1 MKHLQSALSRLAACA
16 LLAAAALAQTNVAS
30 ITGILTDTTGAVV
43 PGAGVVITNLETGIA
58 SRTETNDAGVY
69 FVASLNPGRYRV
81 EVQASGFRRKQ
92 LDNLQIETGQKARLD
107 LTLEVG
113 NVAEQVEVA
122 ASAPLLQRETAEI
135 SETIGAKEIRNLP
148 MATRAPYNLLSL
160 SAGVVAG
167 GNDPSDLDY
176 SGALS
181 VNGSR
186 TRGTAFVVDG
196 ASTTHIGGI
205 GERVGSIEA
214 IQEFK
219 VLSSTYSAEYGRTS
233 GGVITFQ
240 VKSGTQQFHGSAY
253 EYYRS
258 SALAANAWENN
269 ANNVKRPG
277 LLRHEF
283 GGTLG
288 GPMPKMNK
296 KLFFFA
302 SYEGVRDSIPASSV
316 RTIPDPI
323 YRTGDFS
330 ASPVLIR
337 DPLLSGN
344 CTTADRA
351 ACFPG
356 NRIPQSRLDPAALK
370 FLQLFP
376 TPNQPGTLDTRYN
389 TRANNWFYVSRT
401 SDYKNFGIGRL
412 DYNPTDK
419 DRLFFTFS
427 HVNEGPRILVDDF
440 PNVLNTQL
448 GPRFRNIR
456 RATFGYTR
464 TFAPTV
470 TNEFIAF
477 GQRDPRKITPW
488 YPDFDV
494 TTQLGIQRRIGTSLP
509 TISFASSGFGSYG
522 NSQVQDWV
530 HQPSGLTDAVTWIK
544 GRHTLKMGAQ
554 LYQNQFWYIS
564 SPNRSGDYQFNG
576 EITGGVAGRN
586 NPINALADFLLGAV
600 KTANI
605 PVPQIPVN
613 RYNYNL
619 GLFVNDDW
627 KVTQKLT
634 LNLGL
639 RYEFETKQA
648 VKNNIYSR
656 VDLRTGELLV
666 AGRNASKNLNLENDY
681 LNFAPRLG
689 VSYAL
694 NDKTVIRSGFAIFYS
709 NFWVD
714 NGEQVAYPGFTA
726 TQAFVDQGTGRA
738 QPFTFSQGFP
748 VAQVPVVT
756 DPLALA
762 AAATPARPLPVSAVT
777 YNPDDVLPA
786 NYQWNV
792 SVQRN
797 FWFDTIVE
805 AAYVGS
811 RSVHLARTFP
821 INSPTLDK
829 ATQVVIDRVPIQ
841 NVRPYPK
848 YTGFNAVFYDA
859 TSNYHSLQL
868 KATRR
873 FSQGLSIDGNYTFS
887 KNIDTA
893 SREADSFQIPW
904 QFPGLERALSS
915 LDRTHV
921 FTVGAVYE
929 LPFGRGK
936 TWLSEGVLAHVVG
949 GFQLN
954 GIVSAS
960 SGVPLT
966 ITQSNT
972 NTILQT
978 QRPNVKDPNNVSG
991 RVDEP
996 SFVPG
1001 GRRWLIA
1008 ATDPAFPFTA
1018 SSNIGLGNLGR
1029 NTSREPGYVNFDLS
1043 LFRNVP
1049 ITESIALQF
1058 RVEAFNAFNHVNYR
1072 EPSSTNIV
1080 NANYGLITA
1089 AAPPRRVQLSARL
1102 TF

>member
-1 MKHLQSALSRLAACA
+1 MKHLTFSALAALA
-16 LLAAAALAQTNVAS
+16 LLSGAALAQTNVAS
-30 ITGILTDTTGAVV
+30 ITGIVADASGAVV
-43 PGAGVVITNLETGIA
+43 RNAEVIITNIETGIA
-58 SRTETNDAGVY
+58 SRTQTNDAGVY
-69 FVASLNPGRYRV
+69 FVSSLNPGRYRI
-81 EVQASGFRRKQ
+81 EVQAQGFRRKQ
-92 LDNLQIETGQKARLD
+92 VDNLQIETGQKARLD
-107 LTLEVG
+107 LALEIG
-113 NVAEQVEVA
+113 NVSEAVEIQGA
-122 ASAPLLQRETAEI
+122 APLLQRETAEV
-135 SETIGAKEIRNLP
+135 SETISAKEIRNLP
-148 MATRAPYNLLSL
+148 LATRAPYNLLSL

-176 SGALS
+176 SGAVS

-258 SALAANAWENN
+258 SALGANAWENN
-269 ANNVKRPG
+269 ARNVARPG

-288 GPMPKMNK
+288 GPFPKMNK

-302 SYEGVRDSIPASSV
+302 SYEGVRDSIPASST
-316 RTIPDPI
+316 RTIPDSS
-323 YRTGDFS
+323 YRNGDFS
-330 ASPVLIR
+330 ASPVRII
-337 DPLLSGN
+337 DPLTGMQ
-344 CTTADRA
+344 
-351 ACFPG
+351 FPD
-356 NRIPQSRLDPAALK
+356 NKIPQSRLDPAAVK

-376 TPNQPGTLDTRYN
+376 TPNQAGTLDPRFN
-389 TRANNWFYVSRT
+389 VSANNWFYLSST
-401 SDYKNFGIGRL
+401 SDFKNFGVGRL

-427 HVNEGPRILVDDF
+427 HVNEGPRVLVRDF
-440 PNVLNTQL
+440 PNELTTQV
-448 GPRFRNIR
+448 GPRFRNIQ
-456 RATFGYTR
+456 RATIGYTR
-464 TFAPTV
+464 TFGATL
-470 TNEFIAF
+470 TNELIAY

-488 YPDFDV
+488 HPDFDARQ
-494 TTQLGIQRRIGTSLP
+494 QLGIQRTIGIGLP
-509 TISFASSGFGSYG
+509 RVTISGFGDYS
-522 NSQVQDWV
+522 NTQVQDWV
-530 HQPSGLTDAVTWIK
+530 HQPAGLSDTVTWVN

-564 SPNRSGDYQFNG
+564 SPNLSGDYSFNG
-576 EITGGVAGRN
+576 EITGGGVAGRN
-586 NPINALADFLLGAV
+586 NPIYALADFLLGAV

-605 PVPQIPVN
+605 PVPQIPAN

-619 GLFVNDDW
+619 GLFLNDDW
-627 KVTQKLT
+627 KVTNKLT

-648 VKNNIYSR
+648 VKNHIYSR
-656 VDLRTGELLV
+656 VDLRTGDLLV
-666 AGRNASKNLNLENDY
+666 AGSNASKNLNLENDN

-689 VSYAL
+689 ISYSI

-714 NGEQVAYPGFTA
+714 NGELVSYPGFTA
-726 TQAFVDQGTGRA
+726 TQAFVDQGAGRA

-756 DPLALA
+756 DPLALVA
-762 AAATPARPLPVSAVT
+762 AASAAQPLPVGAVT
-777 YNPDDVLPA
+777 YNADDQLPA
-786 NYQWNV
+786 NYQWNL
-792 SVQRN
+792 SVQRS

-811 RSVHLARTFP
+811 RSVHLARTIP
-821 INSPTLDK
+821 ANNPALD
-829 ATQVVIDRVPIQ
+829 QSSRVVIDRVPIQ
-841 NVRPYPK
+841 QVRPYPK
-848 YTGFNAVFYDA
+848 YTGFSAVLYDA
-859 TSNYHSLQL
+859 TSNYHSFQL

-873 FSQGLSIDGNYTFS
+873 FSQGLSVDGNYTFS

-904 QFPGLERALSS
+904 QFPQLERALSS

-929 LPFGRGK
+929 LPFGKSK
-936 TWLSEGVLAHVVG
+936 TWLREGALAHVVG

-954 GIVSAS
+954 GIIMAS

-966 ITQSNT
+966 ITQNNT

-991 RVDEP
+991 RVAEP
-996 SFVPG
+996 SFVQG
-1001 GRRWLIA
+1001 GRRWLIPA
-1008 ATDPAFPFTA
+1008 ADPNFPFMQ
-1018 SSNIGLGNLGR
+1018 SSNIGIGNLGR
-1029 NTSREPGYVNFDLS
+1029 NTGREPGYVNFDLS

-1049 ITESIALQF
+1049 ITERIALQF

-1089 AAPPRRVQLSARL
+1089 AAPPRRIQLSARL
-1102 TF
+1102 SF

>member
-1 MKHLQSALSRLAACA
+1 MKHLKPVFLLLLA
-16 LLAAAALAQTNVAS
+16 LLSLSLSVWAQTSVAS
-30 ITGILTDTTGAVV
+30 ITGICTDTSGAVV
-43 PGAGVVITNLETGIA
+43 PNAAVVITNLDTGIA
-58 SRTETNDAGVY
+58 NNTQSNDAGVY
-69 FVASLNPGRYRV
+69 FVPALNPGRYRV
-81 EVQASGFRRKQ
+81 EVQATGFRRKQ
-92 LDNLQIETGQKARLD
+92 IDNLQIETGQKARLD
-107 LTLEVG
+107 LVLEVG
-113 NVAEQVEVA
+113 NVSENVEIQ
-122 ASAPLLQRETAEI
+122 ASAPLLQRETAEM
-135 SETIGAKEIRNLP
+135 SETISAKEIRNLP
-148 MATRAPYNLLSL
+148 MANRAPYNLLLL
-160 SAGVVAG
+160 SAGIAAG

-176 SGALS
+176 SGAVS

-186 TRGTAFVVDG
+186 ARGTAFVVDG

-219 VLSSTYSAEYGRTS
+219 VMSSTYSAEYGRTS

-258 SALAANAWENN
+258 SALGANAWENN
-269 ANNVKRPG
+269 ANNMARPG

-283 GGTLG
+283 GGTIG
-288 GPMPKMNK
+288 GPVPKMNK

-316 RTIPDPI
+316 RTIPDPA

-330 ASPVLIR
+330 GSPVRVI
-337 DPLLSGN
+337 DPLTGQQF
-344 CTTADRA
+344 A
-351 ACFPG
+351 G
-356 NRIPQSRLDPAALK
+356 NRIPTARLDTAALK
-370 FLQLFP
+370 FLQLLP

-401 SDYKNFGIGRL
+401 SDYKNFGIARL

-427 HVNEGPRILVDDF
+427 HVNEGPRVLANDF
-440 PNVLNTQL
+440 PNVLTTQV
-448 GPRFRNIR
+448 GPRFRNIQ

-470 TNEFIAF
+470 TNEFIAY

-488 YPDFDV
+488 FPDFDV
-494 TTQLGIQRRIGTSLP
+494 TRELGIQRRISTGLP
-509 TISFASSGFGSYG
+509 TINIAGFGAFG

-530 HQPSGLTDAVTWIK
+530 HQPSGLSDTVTWIK
-544 GRHTLKMGAQ
+544 GRHTLKLGAQ

-564 SPNRSGDYQFNG
+564 SPNRSGDYSFNG
-576 EITGGVAGRN
+576 EITGGLAGRN

-627 KVTQKLT
+627 KVTNKLT

-639 RYEFETKQA
+639 RHEFETKQA

-666 AGRNASKNLNLENDY
+666 AGRNASKNLNLDNDF
-681 LNFAPRLG
+681 LNLAPRLG
-689 VSYAL
+689 LSYAL
-694 NDKTVIRSGFAIFYS
+694 NDKTVIRSGLAIFYS

-726 TQAFVDQGTGRA
+726 TTAFVDQGTGRG
-738 QPFTFSQGFP
+738 QPFTFTQGFP
-748 VAQVPVVT
+748 VAQAPVVT
-756 DPLALA
+756 DPLALVA
-762 AAATPARPLPVSAVT
+762 AASAARPLPVSAVT
-777 YNPDDVLPA
+777 YNPNDQLPA
-786 NYQWNV
+786 NYQWNL

-821 INSPTLDK
+821 INNPTLDK

-841 NVRPYPK
+841 NVRPYAK
-848 YTGFNAVFYDA
+848 FTGFNAVFYDA

-873 FSQGLSIDGNYTFS
+873 FSKGLSMDGNYTFS

-893 SREADSFQIPW
+893 SRQADSFQIPW
-904 QFPGLERALSS
+904 QFPQLERALSS

-929 LPFGRGK
+929 LPFGKGK
-936 TWLSEGVLAHVVG
+936 SWVREGVLAHIVG

-966 ITQSNT
+966 ITQNNT

-978 QRPNVKDPNNVSG
+978 QRPNVKDPKNTSG
-991 RVDEP
+991 RVAEP

-1001 GRRWLIA
+1001 GRRWLVP

-1018 SSNIGLGNLGR
+1018 SSNIGIGNLGR

-1043 LFRNVP
+1043 LFRTVT
-1049 ITESIALQF
+1049 ITERIALQL
-1058 RVEAFNAFNHVNYR
+1058 RLEAFNAFNHVNYR

-1080 NANYGLITA
+1080 NATYGLITA
-1089 AAPPRRVQLSARL
+1089 AAPPRLAQISARL
-1102 TF
+1102 SF

>member
-1 MKHLQSALSRLAACA
+1 MKHLQSALSRLAALA
-16 LLAAAALAQTNVAS
+16 LVAAAALAQTNVAS

-43 PGAGVVITNLETGIA
+43 PGASVVITNLETGIA
-58 SRTETNDAGVY
+58 NRTETNDAGVY

-81 EVQASGFRRKQ
+81 EVQATGFRRKQ
-92 LDNLQIETGQKARLD
+92 LDDLQIETGQKARLD

-113 NVAEQVEVA
+113 SVAEQVEVA

-148 MATRAPYNLLSL
+148 MATRAPYNLLLLAS
-160 SAGVVAG
+160 GVSAG

-176 SGALS
+176 SGAVS
-181 VNGSR
+181 INGSR

-233 GGVITFQ
+233 GGVVTFQ
-240 VKSGTQQFHGSAY
+240 VKSGTQQFHGSLY

-283 GGTLG
+283 GGTIG
-288 GPMPKMNK
+288 GPVPKMNK

-302 SYEGVRDSIPASSV
+302 SYEGVRDSIPASST

-323 YRTGDFS
+323 YHNGDFS
-330 ASPVLIR
+330 ASPVRVI
-337 DPLLSGN
+337 DPLTGQQ
-344 CTTADRA
+344 
-351 ACFPG
+351 FPG
-356 NRIPQSRLDPAALK
+356 NRIPQARLDPAAVK

-376 TPNQPGTLDTRYN
+376 APNQPGTLDTRFN
-389 TRANNWFYVSRT
+389 VRANNWFYVSRT
-401 SDYKNFGIGRL
+401 SDFKNFGVGRL

-427 HVNEGPRILVDDF
+427 HVNEGPRVLVRDF
-440 PNVLNTQL
+440 PNELTTQV
-448 GPRFRNIR
+448 GPRFRDIQ
-456 RATFGYTR
+456 RATLGYTR
-464 TFAPTV
+464 TFSPAL
-470 TNEFIAF
+470 TNEFIAY

-488 YPDFDV
+488 HPDFDARQ
-494 TTQLGIQRRIGTSLP
+494 QLGIQRTIGIGLP
-509 TISFASSGFGSYG
+509 RVTLSGFGNFS
-522 NSQVQDWV
+522 NTQVQDWV
-530 HQPSGLTDAVTWIK
+530 HQPAGVSDTLTWVR

-564 SPNRSGDYQFNG
+564 SPNLSGEYSFTG
-576 EITGGVAGRN
+576 EITGGIAGRN

-600 KTANI
+600 KTANV
-605 PVPQIPVN
+605 PVAQIPAN

-666 AGRNASKNLNLENDY
+666 AGRNASKNLNVVNDY

-694 NDKTVIRSGFAIFYS
+694 NDKTVVRSGFAIFYS

-756 DPLALA
+756 DPVALF
-762 AAATPARPLPVSAVT
+762 AAATAARPLPVGAVT
-777 YNPDDVLPA
+777 YNPDDKLPA
-786 NYQWNV
+786 NYQWNL
-792 SVQRN
+792 SVQRT
-797 FWFDTIVE
+797 FWFDTVVD

-821 INSPTLDK
+821 INNPPLDK
-829 ATQVVIDRVPIQ
+829 ASQVVIDRVPIQ
-841 NVRPYPK
+841 NVRPFPRF
-848 YTGFNAVFYDA
+848 TGFNAVFYDA

-868 KATRR
+868 RATRR
-873 FSQGLSIDGNYTFS
+873 FSRGLSIDGNYTFS

-893 SREADSFQIPW
+893 SRESDSFQIPW

-936 TWLSEGVLAHVVG
+936 SWLSEGVLAHIVG

-966 ITQSNT
+966 ITQNNT

-991 RVDEP
+991 RVAEP
-996 SFVPG
+996 SFVQG
-1001 GRRWLIA
+1001 GRRWLIP
-1008 ATDPAFPFTA
+1008 ATDPAFPFTQ
-1018 SSNIGLGNLGR
+1018 SSNVGIGNLGR
-1029 NTSREPGYVNFDLS
+1029 NTSREPGYINYDLS
-1043 LFRNVP
+1043 LFRHVP
-1049 ITESIALQF
+1049 ITERVALQF
-1058 RVEAFNAFNHVNYR
+1058 RVEAFNAFNRVNYR

>member
-1 MKHLQSALSRLAACA
+1 MKHLKIAFFSWTALVLLSVLAG
-16 LLAAAALAQTNVAS
+16 AQTNVAS
-30 ITGILTDTTGAVV
+30 ITGICTDTSGAVV
-43 PGAGVVITNLETGIA
+43 PNASVVITNLDTGI
-58 SRTETNDAGVY
+58 SNRTQTNDAGVY
-69 FVASLNPGRYRV
+69 FIPALNPGRYRV
-81 EVQASGFRRKQ
+81 EVQVTGFRRKQ

-113 NVAEQVEVA
+113 SVSENVEIQ

-135 SETIGAKEIRNLP
+135 SETISAKEIRNLP
-148 MATRAPYNLLSL
+148 MANRAPYNLLLL
-160 SAGVVAG
+160 SAGIAAG

-176 SGALS
+176 SGAVS

-240 VKSGTQQFHGSAY
+240 VKSGTQQFHGAAY

-258 SALAANAWENN
+258 SALGANAWENN
-269 ANNVKRPG
+269 ANNVARPG

-283 GGTLG
+283 GGTIG
-288 GPMPKMNK
+288 GPFPKMNK

-302 SYEGVRDSIPASSV
+302 SYEGVRDSIPASSA
-316 RTIPDPI
+316 RTIPDPA

-330 ASPVLIR
+330 SSPVRVI
-337 DPLLSGN
+337 DPLTGQQ
-344 CTTADRA
+344 
-351 ACFPG
+351 FPG
-356 NRIPQSRLDPAALK
+356 NRIPTARLDTAALK

-376 TPNQPGTLDTRYN
+376 TPNQPGTLDTRFN
-389 TRANNWFYVSRT
+389 VRANNWFYVSRT
-401 SDYKNFGIGRL
+401 SDFKNFGVGRL

-427 HVNEGPRILVDDF
+427 HVNEGPRVLVRDF
-440 PNVLNTQL
+440 PNELTTQV

-464 TFAPTV
+464 TFAPTL
-470 TNEFIAF
+470 TNEFIAY
-477 GQRDPRKITPW
+477 GQRDPRKIDPW
-488 YPDFDV
+488 FPNFDAKQ
-494 TTQLGIQRRIGTSLP
+494 QLGIQQTLSLGLP
-509 TISFASSGFGSYG
+509 RVTLAGYG
-522 NSQVQDWV
+522 NFSNTQVQDWV
-530 HQPSGLTDAVTWIK
+530 HQPAGVSDTVTWVK
-544 GRHTLKMGAQ
+544 GRHTLKLGAQ

-564 SPNRSGDYQFNG
+564 SPNRSGEYSFTG
-576 EITGGVAGRN
+576 EITGGIAGRN

-600 KTANI
+600 KTANV
-605 PVPQIPVN
+605 PVPQIPAN

-619 GLFVNDDW
+619 GVFVNDDW
-627 KVTQKLT
+627 KVTNKLT

-656 VDLRTGELLV
+656 VDLQTGNLLV
-666 AGRNASKNLNLENDY
+666 AGQNASKNLNLENDY

-689 VSYAL
+689 LSYAL

-738 QPFTFSQGFP
+738 QPFTFTQGFP

-756 DPLALA
+756 DPLALF
-762 AAATPARPLPVSAVT
+762 ATASAARPLPVGAVT
-777 YNPDDVLPA
+777 YNPQDQLPA
-786 NYQWNV
+786 NYQWNL
-792 SVQRN
+792 SVQRT
-797 FWFDTIVE
+797 FWFDTIID

-811 RSVHLARTFP
+811 RSVHLARTIP
-821 INSPTLDK
+821 INNPTLDK
-829 ATQVVIDRVPIQ
+829 ASQVVIDRVPIQ
-841 NVRPYPK
+841 NVRPFPK
-848 YTGFNAVFYDA
+848 FTGFNAVFYDA
-859 TSNYHSLQL
+859 TSNYHSFQL
-868 KATRR
+868 RATRR
-873 FSQGLSIDGNYTFS
+873 FSQGLSVDGNYTFS

-893 SREADSFQIPW
+893 SRESDSFQIPW
-904 QFPGLERALSS
+904 QFPQLERALSS

-929 LPFGRGK
+929 LPFGKGK
-936 TWLSEGVLAHVVG
+936 TWLREGFLAHIVG

-954 GIVSAS
+954 GIVSTS
-960 SGVPLT
+960 SGVPMT
-966 ITQSNT
+966 ITQNNT

-978 QRPNVKDPNNVSG
+978 QRPNVKDANSTDG
-991 RVDEP
+991 RVSEP

-1001 GRRWLIA
+1001 GRRWLVP

-1018 SSNIGLGNLGR
+1018 SSNIGIGNLGR

-1049 ITESIALQF
+1049 ITERIALQF
-1058 RVEAFNAFNHVNYR
+1058 RLEAFNAFNHVNYR

-1089 AAPPRRVQLSARL
+1089 AAPPRRAQISARL
-1102 TF
+1102 SF

>member
-1 MKHLQSALSRLAACA
+1 MKRLQSTLSKFAALA
-16 LLAAAALAQTNVAS
+16 LLCVATQAQTNVAS
-30 ITGILTDTTGAVV
+30 ITGILTDATGAVV
-43 PGAGVVITNLETGIA
+43 PGAEVVITNLETGIS
-58 SRTETNDAGVY
+58 SRTRTNDAGVY
-69 FVASLNPGRYRV
+69 FVPSLNPGRYRV
-81 EVQASGFRRKQ
+81 EAQAQGFRRKQ
-92 LDNLQIETGQKARLD
+92 FDNLPIETGQKARLD
-107 LTLEVG
+107 VTLEIG

-122 ASAPLLQRETAEI
+122 AGASLLQRETAEI

-148 MATRAPYNLLSL
+148 LATRAPYNLLSL

-219 VLSSTYSAEYGRTS
+219 VLSSAYSAEYGRTS

-240 VKSGTQQFHGSAY
+240 VKSGTQQFHGSVY

-269 ANNVKRPG
+269 GNNVKRPA

-288 GPMPKMNK
+288 GPVPKMNK

-302 SYEGVRDSIPASSV
+302 SYEGVRDSIPASSA
-316 RTIPDPI
+316 RTIPDPN
-323 YRTGDFS
+323 YRNGDFS
-330 ASPVLIR
+330 ASPVRIV
-337 DPLLSGN
+337 DPLTGQP
-344 CTTADRA
+344 
-351 ACFPG
+351 FPD
-356 NRIPQSRLDPAALK
+356 NKIPQSRLDLAAVK

-376 TPNQPGTLDTRYN
+376 TPNQPGTLDSRFN
-389 TRANNWFYVSRT
+389 VRANNWFYVSRT
-401 SDYKNFGIGRL
+401 SDYKNFGVGRL

-456 RATFGYTR
+456 RATIGYTR
-464 TFAPTV
+464 TFAPTI
-470 TNEFIAF
+470 TNEIIAY

-494 TTQLGIQRRIGTSLP
+494 TRELGIQRRIGTSLP
-509 TISFASSGFGSYG
+509 TINIAGFGAYG
-522 NSQVQDWV
+522 NSQIQDWV
-530 HQPSGLTDAVTWIK
+530 HQPAGVSDTVTWVK

-564 SPNRSGDYQFNG
+564 SPNLSGDYNFNG
-576 EITGGVAGRN
+576 EVTGGVAGRN

-627 KVTQKLT
+627 KVTSKLT

-656 VDLRTGELLV
+656 VDLKTGELLV

-694 NDKTVIRSGFAIFYS
+694 TDKTVIRSGFAIFYS

-726 TQAFVDQGTGRA
+726 TQSFVDQGTGRP

-756 DPLALA
+756 DPLALVSA
-762 AAATPARPLPVSAVT
+762 ASAARPLPVGAVT
-777 YNPDDVLPA
+777 YNANDQLPA
-786 NYQWNV
+786 NYQWNL

-797 FWFDTIVE
+797 FWFDMIIDV
-805 AAYVGS
+805 AYVGS
-811 RSVHLARTFP
+811 RSAHLARTIP
-821 INSPTLDK
+821 INNPALDK
-829 ATQVVIDRVPIQ
+829 ATSVVIDRVPIQ
-841 NVRPYPK
+841 NVRPYPR
-848 YTGFNAVFYDA
+848 YTGFSAVFYDA
-859 TSNYHSLQL
+859 TSDYHSLQL
-868 KATRR
+868 RATRR
-873 FSQGLSIDGNYTFS
+873 FSHGLSVDGNYTFS
-887 KNIDTA
+887 KNMDTA

-904 QFPGLERALSS
+904 QFPQLERALTS

-929 LPFGRGK
+929 LPFGKGK
-936 TWLSEGVLAHVVG
+936 TWAREGVLASVVG

-954 GIVSAS
+954 GVVSAS
-960 SGVPLT
+960 NGVPLT
-966 ITQSNT
+966 ITQTNT

-978 QRPNVKDPNNVSG
+978 QRPNVKDPSNTSG
-991 RVDEP
+991 RVEEP
-996 SFVPG
+996 SFVQG
-1001 GRRWLIA
+1001 GRRWLIP
-1008 ATDPAFPFTA
+1008 ATDPNFPFTQ
-1018 SSNIGLGNLGR
+1018 SSNIGIGNLGR

-1049 ITESIALQF
+1049 IKERVVLQF
-1058 RVEAFNAFNHVNYR
+1058 RLEAFNAFNHVNYR

-1089 AAPPRRVQLSARL
+1089 AAPPRRIQISARL
-1102 TF
+1102 SF